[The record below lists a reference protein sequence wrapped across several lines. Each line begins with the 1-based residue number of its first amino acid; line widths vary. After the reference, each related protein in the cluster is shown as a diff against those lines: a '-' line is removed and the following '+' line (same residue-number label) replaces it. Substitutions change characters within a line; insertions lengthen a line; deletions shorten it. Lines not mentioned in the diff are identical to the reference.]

1 METRLRWWSIFF
13 HAVRCTATRALS
25 LHDPLSPPLS
35 DGEPRR
41 GDAQLR
47 EAARKRGGSDA
58 GGGGGGKAGAKRA
71 TVKEECPKCK
81 HPFMEFYTMQLRS
94 ADEGQTVFYE
104 CPAATCGHKF
114 SINT

>member
-1 METRLRWWSIFF
+1 MANR
-13 HAVRCTATRALS
+13 AVVTHSYAK
-25 LHDPLSPPLS
+25 PPPEWYAEYL
-35 DGEPRR
+35 
-41 GDAQLR
+41 AA